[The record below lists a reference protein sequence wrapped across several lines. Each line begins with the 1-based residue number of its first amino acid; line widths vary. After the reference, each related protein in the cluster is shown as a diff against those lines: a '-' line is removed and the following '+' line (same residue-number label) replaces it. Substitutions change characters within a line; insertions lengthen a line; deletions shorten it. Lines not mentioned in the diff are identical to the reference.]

1 MLFTGIFCFQLSQF
15 ILILSLIFVGFKISS
30 QTKVELAN
38 HWAPYHLQNVCKK
51 GYNSL
56 DGKSDEITRF
66 DFDGDWNALNNWE
79 NLETYEIQPV
89 VYFDVKETQNAYF
102 IMYAFFHPR
111 DWTRFRFF
119 GLGQHE
125 NDLEGVFLWI
135 SKSDSAQWG
144 NLKSVFTIF
153 HNDILVYLPENSSLQ
168 LKKSYKARKKRFTL
182 YKERHLFSIQQAKG
196 HGVKLLGDLKKGK
209 HSILYIP
216 EVMDSSSSKL
226 FQDSFKNI
234 QIYQLIDIMGV
245 EGLWQQRENAA
256 FFEKDQT
263 IKGDNGKGANPP
275 WLWKDWN
282 NGKELPKG
290 TIFNDPE
297 RFVEVY
303 FE

>member
-1 MLFTGIFCFQLSQF
+1 MSRFT
-15 ILILSLIFVGFKISS
+15 LILFLIFVWFKISS
-30 QTKVELAN
+30 QTKIELAN

-56 DGKSDEITRF
+56 EGKSDEITRF
-66 DFDGDWNALNNWE
+66 DFDGDWNALNNWK
-79 NLETYEIQPV
+79 NLETYDIQSV
-89 VYFDVKETQNAYF
+89 VYFDVKETENAYF

-135 SKSDSAQWG
+135 AKSESMKWG

-153 HNDILVYLPENSSLQ
+153 HNDILVYLPENSNLQ

-182 YKERHLFSIQQAKG
+182 YKERHLFTIQQAKG
-196 HGVKLLGDLKKGK
+196 HGVKLFGDMKLRKDKIWYVPME
-209 HSILYIP
+209 H
-216 EVMDSSSSKL
+216 EDSLIKTIGGTIKT
-226 FQDSFKNI
+226 FE
-234 QIYQLIDIMGV
+234 LIDIMS
-245 EGLWQQRENAA
+245 EGELWSQKDNLL
-256 FFEKDQT
+256 FFEVDQT

-282 NGKELPKG
+282 NGKELTSG
-290 TIFNDPE
+290 TLFNNPE

-303 FE
+303 FEKSNFLDNKKQP